1 MAQAQ
6 VRVLPS
12 ARNTVMVVDDQST
25 GRAILEQVVRS
36 LDDRVLV
43 ESFAR
48 PVDAVVW
55 ATRHVS
61 DLVLV
66 DYMMPDMDG
75 IEFAKRLRALPGY
88 EHVPIVMVTVHDDRK
103 VRYAALDAGITDFLT
118 KPVDARECLARCR
131 NLLTLR
137 RQQLALEDRRRLLE
151 HMVEDATR
159 EVREREKETLLRLAR
174 AGEFRDEETGFHLI
188 RMSRYSRLIA
198 SAIGLERDEA
208 ETVELAAPLHDI
220 GKIGIPDQIL
230 LKPGKL
236 DDAEWEVMRRHPVI
250 GHEILKGSASKYV
263 RMGALIALGH
273 HEKYDG
279 SGYPNGLV
287 GDHIPLCARIV
298 AVADVYDAL
307 TTARPYKGAWK
318 SAQAL
323 RIPAR
328 RSAAS
333 TSTRAWSTPS
343 ARCRRRSSRCRTS
356 GASRPRRRAAADGR
370 AGRSGEI
377 CSGCARAS
385 PRGPTPS
392 TSRASLR
399 LIIGAL
405 LVRVPAAGHARRYE
419 REMILWIGGA
429 QFVLGAAHLP
439 AHRLHDAHLAGAA
452 RVRAARRRRARSPA
466 YMALCGESAA
476 PLFLIYIWV
485 TLGSGFRFGAAL
497 PGLRAG
503 DERRRLRHRDLPE
516 RRGGASTPRSAS
528 GCWSACSP
536 SACTCCRWCGACST
550 RWRAPR
556 RPTRRSAASSRW

>member
-1 MAQAQ
+1 MVKAQ

-36 LDDRVLV
+36 LDERVAV
-43 ESFAR
+43 EGFAR

-75 IEFAKRLRALPGY
+75 IEFVKRLRALPGY
-88 EHVPIVMVTVHDDRK
+88 EHVPIVMITVHDDRK

-137 RQQLALEDRRRLLE
+137 RQQLVLEDRRRLLE

-174 AGEFRDEETGFHLI
+174 AGEYRDEETGYHLI

-198 SAIGLERDEA
+198 SAVGLGHDET

-230 LKPGKL
+230 LKPDKL
-236 DDAEWEVMRRHPVI
+236 DDAEWQVMQRHPVI

-273 HEKYDG
+273 HEKYNG

-307 TTARPYKGAWK
+307 TSVRPYKTAWAAEK
-318 SAQAL
+318 AFQHLAAQA
-323 RIPAR
+323 
-328 RSAAS
+328 SQHFD
-333 TSTRAWSTPS
+333 
-343 ARCRRRSSRCRTS
+343 
-356 GASRPRRRAAADGR
+356 PR
-370 AGRSGEI
+370 
-377 CSGCARAS
+377 
-385 PRGPTPS
+385 
-392 TSRASLR
+392 
-399 LIIGAL
+399 
-405 LVRVPAAGHARRYE
+405 LVEA
-419 REMILWIGGA
+419 
-429 QFVLGAAHLP
+429 F
-439 AHRLHDAHLAGAA
+439 LAMKKE
-452 RVRAARRRRARSPA
+452 VVQIQNEWLDP
-466 YMALCGESAA
+466 
-476 PLFLIYIWV
+476 PLQ
-485 TLGSGFRFGAAL
+485 R
-497 PGLRAG
+497 
-503 DERRRLRHRDLPE
+503 
-516 RRGGASTPRSAS
+516 
-528 GCWSACSP
+528 
-536 SACTCCRWCGACST
+536 
-550 RWRAPR
+550 
-556 RPTRRSAASSRW
+556 

>member
-1 MAQAQ
+1 MARAE

-36 LDDRVLV
+36 LDERVAV
-43 ESFAR
+43 EGFAR
-48 PVDAVVW
+48 PIDAVVW
-55 ATRHVS
+55 ATRHVA

-66 DYMMPDMDG
+66 DYMMPEMDG
-75 IEFAKRLRALPGY
+75 IEFVKRLRALPGY

-174 AGEFRDEETGFHLI
+174 AGEFRDEETGYHLI

-198 SAIGLERDEA
+198 NALGLGHDEA

-230 LKPGKL
+230 LKAGKL
-236 DDAEWEVMRRHPVI
+236 DDDEWRVMRKHPVI

-298 AVADVYDAL
+298 AIADVYDAL
-307 TTARPYKGAWK
+307 TSMRPYKSAWT
-318 SAQAL
+318 SERAFEYVAAQTG
-323 RIPAR
+323 RHFD
-328 RSAAS
+328 
-333 TSTRAWSTPS
+333 
-343 ARCRRRSSRCRTS
+343 
-356 GASRPRRRAAADGR
+356 PRLAEAF
-370 AGRSGEI
+370 AGMKKEVTQIQNEWRDV
-377 CSGCARAS
+377 A
-385 PRGPTPS
+385 
-392 TSRASLR
+392 
-399 LIIGAL
+399 
-405 LVRVPAAGHARRYE
+405 VAG
-419 REMILWIGGA
+419 
-429 QFVLGAAHLP
+429 
-439 AHRLHDAHLAGAA
+439 
-452 RVRAARRRRARSPA
+452 
-466 YMALCGESAA
+466 
-476 PLFLIYIWV
+476 
-485 TLGSGFRFGAAL
+485 
-497 PGLRAG
+497 
-503 DERRRLRHRDLPE
+503 
-516 RRGGASTPRSAS
+516 
-528 GCWSACSP
+528 
-536 SACTCCRWCGACST
+536 
-550 RWRAPR
+550 
-556 RPTRRSAASSRW
+556 

>member
-1 MAQAQ
+1 MAKAQ
-6 VRVLPS
+6 LLVLPA

-25 GRAILEQVVRS
+25 GRAILEQVIRS

-75 IEFAKRLRALPGY
+75 IEFAKRLRSLPGY

-103 VRYAALDAGITDFLT
+103 VRYAALDAGITDFLS

-198 SAIGLERDEA
+198 SAIGMERDQV
-208 ETVELAAPLHDI
+208 ETVELSAPLHDI
-220 GKIGIPDQIL
+220 GKIGIPDHIL
-230 LKPGKL
+230 LKPEKL
-236 DDAEWEVMRRHPVI
+236 DAGEWEVMRRHPVI

-298 AVADVYDAL
+298 AVADVFDAL
-307 TTARPYKGAWK
+307 TTARPYKIAWK
-318 SAQAL
+318 STQAFEYLEAQRGKHLDPRLVDAF
-323 RIPAR
+323 
-328 RSAAS
+328 
-333 TSTRAWSTPS
+333 
-343 ARCRRRSSRCRTS
+343 
-356 GASRPRRRAAADGR
+356 GAVQKEVMEVLNEWREPAAAEGK
-370 AGRSGEI
+370 S
-377 CSGCARAS
+377 
-385 PRGPTPS
+385 
-392 TSRASLR
+392 
-399 LIIGAL
+399 
-405 LVRVPAAGHARRYE
+405 
-419 REMILWIGGA
+419 
-429 QFVLGAAHLP
+429 
-439 AHRLHDAHLAGAA
+439 
-452 RVRAARRRRARSPA
+452 
-466 YMALCGESAA
+466 
-476 PLFLIYIWV
+476 
-485 TLGSGFRFGAAL
+485 
-497 PGLRAG
+497 
-503 DERRRLRHRDLPE
+503 
-516 RRGGASTPRSAS
+516 
-528 GCWSACSP
+528 
-536 SACTCCRWCGACST
+536 
-550 RWRAPR
+550 
-556 RPTRRSAASSRW
+556 

>member
-1 MAQAQ
+1 MAKAQ

-36 LDDRVLV
+36 IDERVGV
-43 ESFAR
+43 EGFAR

-75 IEFAKRLRALPGY
+75 IEFVKRLRALPGY

-151 HMVEDATR
+151 HMVEDATKD
-159 EVREREKETLLRLAR
+159 VREREKETLLRLAR
-174 AGEFRDEETGFHLI
+174 AGEFRDEETGYHLI

-198 SAIGLERDEA
+198 VALGLDHDEA
-208 ETVELAAPLHDI
+208 ETVELSAPLHDI
-220 GKIGIPDQIL
+220 GKIGIPDHIL
-230 LKPGKL
+230 LKQGKL
-236 DDAEWEVMRRHPVI
+236 DDAEWQVMRRHPVI

-273 HEKYDG
+273 HEKYEG

-307 TTARPYKGAWK
+307 TSVRPYKTAWPEER
-318 SAQAL
+318 AFEY
-323 RIPAR
+323 I
-328 RSAAS
+328 
-333 TSTRAWSTPS
+333 TSQ
-343 ARCRRRSSRCRTS
+343 
-356 GASRPRRRAAADGR
+356 
-370 AGRSGEI
+370 AGRHFD
-377 CSGCARAS
+377 
-385 PRGPTPS
+385 PRMVDAFLGMKPEVAQIQREWQDPPS
-392 TSRASLR
+392 
-399 LIIGAL
+399 
-405 LVRVPAAGHARRYE
+405 E
-419 REMILWIGGA
+419 R
-429 QFVLGAAHLP
+429 
-439 AHRLHDAHLAGAA
+439 
-452 RVRAARRRRARSPA
+452 
-466 YMALCGESAA
+466 
-476 PLFLIYIWV
+476 
-485 TLGSGFRFGAAL
+485 
-497 PGLRAG
+497 
-503 DERRRLRHRDLPE
+503 
-516 RRGGASTPRSAS
+516 
-528 GCWSACSP
+528 
-536 SACTCCRWCGACST
+536 
-550 RWRAPR
+550 
-556 RPTRRSAASSRW
+556 

>member
-1 MAQAQ
+1 MAAAQ
-6 VRVLPS
+6 IRALPS
-12 ARNTVMVVDDQST
+12 ARNTIMVVDDQST

-36 LDDRVLV
+36 LDERVHV

-75 IEFAKRLRALPGY
+75 IEFVKRLRSLPGY

-198 SAIGLERDEA
+198 SAIGLEREEA
-208 ETVELAAPLHDI
+208 ETIELAAPLHDI

-230 LKPGKL
+230 LKPEKL
-236 DDAEWEVMRRHPVI
+236 DAAEWQVMRRHPVI

-279 SGYPNGLV
+279 AGYPNGLV

-307 TTARPYKGAWK
+307 TSPRPYKKAWPSEK
-318 SAQAL
+318 AYEYLAAQRGKHFDPAL
-323 RIPAR
+323 VDAF
-328 RSAAS
+328 
-333 TSTRAWSTPS
+333 
-343 ARCRRRSSRCRTS
+343 
-356 GASRPRRRAAADGR
+356 
-370 AGRSGEI
+370 AGVQREI
-377 CSGCARAS
+377 LEVQHEWRD
-385 PRGPTPS
+385 PV
-392 TSRASLR
+392 
-399 LIIGAL
+399 GAL
-405 LVRVPAAGHARRYE
+405 AKG
-419 REMILWIGGA
+419 
-429 QFVLGAAHLP
+429 
-439 AHRLHDAHLAGAA
+439 
-452 RVRAARRRRARSPA
+452 
-466 YMALCGESAA
+466 
-476 PLFLIYIWV
+476 
-485 TLGSGFRFGAAL
+485 
-497 PGLRAG
+497 
-503 DERRRLRHRDLPE
+503 
-516 RRGGASTPRSAS
+516 
-528 GCWSACSP
+528 
-536 SACTCCRWCGACST
+536 
-550 RWRAPR
+550 
-556 RPTRRSAASSRW
+556 